1 MAQVSLVITEVSS
14 AKKKEVAMPKAIIPF
29 NKNGTFGIQSIGTPT
44 VTATDV
50 TLHFEEHPFI
60 NAPYNGMLIV
70 EITSV
75 PATSA
80 LPVFFQAG
88 NGAKVAVTKAGGV
101 PLTAADIQQTGY
113 YLLFFDRGRG
123 ILQTFNSVG

>member
-1 MAQVSLVITEVSS
+1 MVNVIV
-14 AKKKEVAMPKAIIPF
+14 PF
-29 NKNGTFGIQSIGTPT
+29 NRRGTYGISTVGTPT

-50 TLHFEEHPFI
+50 TLHFDEHPFI
-60 NAPYNGMLIV
+60 NSPYNGMLIV
-70 EITSV
+70 EITTV
-75 PATSA
+75 PATST

-101 PLTAADIQQTGY
+101 ALTAADIQQTGF
-113 YLLFFDRGRG
+113 YLLFFDRSRG

>member
-1 MAQVSLVITEVSS
+1 MQ
-14 AKKKEVAMPKAIIPF
+14 KAIIPF
-29 NKNGTFGIQSIGTPT
+29 NKNGTFGIQSVGTPT
-44 VTATDV
+44 VTEADV
-50 TLHFEEHPFI
+50 TLHFDEHPFI

-101 PLTAADIQQTGY
+101 PLTAADIQQTGV
-113 YLLFFDRGRG
+113 YLLFYDRSRG
-123 ILQTFNSVG
+123 VLQTFNSVG

>member
-1 MAQVSLVITEVSS
+1 MANVIV
-14 AKKKEVAMPKAIIPF
+14 PF
-29 NKNGTFGIQSIGTPT
+29 NRRGTFGIQSVGTPT

-50 TLHFEEHPFI
+50 TLHFDAHPVI

-75 PATSA
+75 PATSV

-88 NGAKVAVTKAGGV
+88 KC
-101 PLTAADIQQTGY
+101 
-113 YLLFFDRGRG
+113 
-123 ILQTFNSVG
+123 

>member
-1 MAQVSLVITEVSS
+1 MVNV
-14 AKKKEVAMPKAIIPF
+14 IIPF
-29 NKNGTFGIQSIGTPT
+29 NKNGTFGIKSVGTPT

-50 TLHFEEHPFI
+50 TIHFDEHPFI

-113 YLLFFDRGRG
+113 YLLFYDRGRG
-123 ILQTFNSVG
+123 VLQTFNSVG

>member
-1 MAQVSLVITEVSS
+1 MVNVIV
-14 AKKKEVAMPKAIIPF
+14 PF
-29 NKNGTFGIQSIGTPT
+29 NRRGTYGISTVGTPT
-44 VTATDV
+44 VTETDV
-50 TLHFEEHPFI
+50 TLHFDEHPFI

-75 PATSA
+75 PATST

-88 NGAKVAVTKAGGV
+88 NGAKVAVTKGGGV

-123 ILQTFNSVG
+123 VLQTFNTVV

>member
-1 MAQVSLVITEVSS
+1 MVNVIV
-14 AKKKEVAMPKAIIPF
+14 PF
-29 NKNGTFGIQSIGTPT
+29 NRRGTYGISTVGTPT

-50 TLHFEEHPFI
+50 TLNFEEHPFI
-60 NAPYNGMLIV
+60 QAPYNGMLIV

-101 PLTAADIQQTGY
+101 PLTAADIQQTGF
-113 YLLFFDRGRG
+113 YLLFFDRSRG

>member
-1 MAQVSLVITEVSS
+1 MANVV
-14 AKKKEVAMPKAIIPF
+14 IPF
-29 NKNGTFGIQSIGTPT
+29 NKNGTFGIKSVGTPT

-50 TLHFEEHPFI
+50 TLNFEEHPFI
-60 NAPYNGMLIV
+60 QAPYNGMLIV

-101 PLTAADIQQTGY
+101 PLTAADIQQTGF
-113 YLLFFDRGRG
+113 YLLFYDRSRG